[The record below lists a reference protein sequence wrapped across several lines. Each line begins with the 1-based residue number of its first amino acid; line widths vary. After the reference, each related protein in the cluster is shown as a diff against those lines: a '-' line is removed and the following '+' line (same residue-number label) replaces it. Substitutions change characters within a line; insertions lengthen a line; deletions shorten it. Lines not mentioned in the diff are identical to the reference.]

1 MAATEVIRDL
11 LIRFGLVVR
20 PGTKQGLR
28 DLDRQIES
36 TKTLMEDLSRTAL
49 RAGVG
54 LAAGLVA
61 GAAAL
66 GKLTVGASQ
75 SATEID
81 RQAAALNLSRKEYQE
96 YLHVTQTLGG
106 NASDLADTFLQ
117 INEASVRAQEGSREM
132 GDTFKL
138 IGVRVDE
145 LKGLNA
151 GQLFELMADRI
162 SKTADKQ
169 KAMAATSRLLGEES
183 ARRFGPAM
191 MKGAAGVRALRQ
203 EAEEL
208 GVVMGDDQIRAL
220 SAVGTQWRRLSTI
233 TRGLRNE
240 LAAALAPSV
249 ERVLRG
255 VTEWIRANR
264 ELLSQR
270 ITYWVEV
277 VRSSIVSLDAAVRL
291 LGGWDV
297 VFLNIAQGAGLLLL
311 IANFGKLVEL
321 VTSARMAFNL
331 LKGAA
336 AAAGLTMS
344 VGFLPVTLIVGTL
357 IGMLLILYNIAEDI
371 YTHFQ
376 GGDSLFGRGLDR
388 LSYYV
393 PIVGDLRKL
402 FWELGQT
409 VLSGASN
416 MWLLASAIGR
426 GLSPVLS
433 LVSSVLSQLIGK
445 LTDFFEAWRKFN
457 EWAGSP
463 IRSATEWLQG
473 ANYVADNNARPL
485 AAQLQMRTADLVQAQ
500 IDSIGRG
507 PASNTSSLS
516 TVNQTNYI
524 TADSDLDFASQFES
538 MFRKGGVA
546 VTGGVQ

>member
-20 PGTKQGLR
+20 PGTRQGLR
-28 DLDRQIES
+28 DLDRQIET
-36 TKTLMEDLSRTAL
+36 TKALMEDLSRTAV

-66 GKLTVGASQ
+66 GKLTLGASQ

-96 YLHVTQTLGG
+96 YLHVTQSLGG
-106 NASDLADTFLQ
+106 NAGDLADTFLQ
-117 INEASVRAQEGSREM
+117 INEASVRAQGGSKEM
-132 GDTFKL
+132 AETFDL
-138 IGVRVDE
+138 IGVNVSE

-191 MKGAAGVRALRQ
+191 MRGAAGVRALRQ

-208 GVVMGDDQIRAL
+208 GLVMGDDQLRAL
-220 SAVGTQWRRLSTI
+220 SAVGTQWRRLTTI
-233 TRGLRNE
+233 GRGLRNE

-277 VRSSIVSLDAAVRL
+277 VRSSIVALDAAVQL

-311 IANFGKLVEL
+311 IANFGKLVDL

-371 YTHFQ
+371 YTHFS
-376 GGDSLFGRGLDR
+376 GGDSIFGRSLDR
-388 LSYYV
+388 LSYFV

-409 VLSGASN
+409 VKWGAMN
-416 MWLLASAIGR
+416 AWAFASAIGL
-426 GLSPVLS
+426 GLHPVLM
-433 LVSSVLSQLIGK
+433 LVQSVLSQLIEK
-445 LTDFFEAWRKFN
+445 MTRFFEMWRRFN

-463 IRSATEWLQG
+463 IRDATAWLTN
-473 ANYVADNNARPL
+473 ANDIANNNARPL
-485 AAQLQMRTADLVQAQ
+485 AVQLQNRTAELVQAQ
-500 IDSIGRG
+500 IDSLGRG
-507 PASNTSSLS
+507 STSNTSTSS

-524 TADSDLDFASQFES
+524 SADSDLDFQSQFES